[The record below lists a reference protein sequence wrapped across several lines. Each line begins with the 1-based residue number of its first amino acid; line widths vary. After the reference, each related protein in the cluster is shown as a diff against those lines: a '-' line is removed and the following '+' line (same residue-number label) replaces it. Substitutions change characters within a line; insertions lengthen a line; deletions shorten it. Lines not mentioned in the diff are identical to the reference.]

1 MRGSVPPLLNPG
13 DRPPIT
19 RGAPAN
25 RLPPK
30 VMRKTFTFNLEP
42 VRALREQAE
51 QQAKE
56 QLAHELALQIRRE
69 SALREASRRAA
80 AARRSPTPSHGS
92 CVTGH
97 DLQAREAFVGR
108 TEREQDAAQ
117 QELAASTQQVE
128 FSRGRLV
135 EAGREREV
143 LERLK
148 RRRESEH
155 DRELARREEQS
166 LAEIALTTHLRNRS
180 AA

>member
-1 MRGSVPPLLNPG
+1 M
-13 DRPPIT
+13 
-19 RGAPAN
+19 
-25 RLPPK
+25 
-30 VMRKTFTFNLEP
+30 
-42 VRALREQAE
+42 
-51 QQAKE
+51 
-56 QLAHELALQIRRE
+56 
-69 SALREASRRAA
+69 
-80 AARRSPTPSHGS
+80 
-92 CVTGH
+92 TGH
-97 DLQAREAFVGR
+97 ELQAREAFVAR

-117 QELAASTQQVE
+117 QELAASAQQVE

-155 DRELARREEQS
+155 KRELARREEQS

>member
-1 MRGSVPPLLNPG
+1 MRQ
-13 DRPPIT
+13 
-19 RGAPAN
+19 
-25 RLPPK
+25 
-30 VMRKTFTFNLEP
+30 TFNFNLEP

-51 QQAKE
+51 TQAKE
-56 QLAHELALQIRRE
+56 QLAHELALQVRRE
-69 SALREASRRAA
+69 SALRDASRTSRRVNSSRPVGESALRDASRRAA
-80 AARRSPTPSHGS
+80 AAHRARTPSHGS
-92 CVTGH
+92 AVTGH
-97 DLQAREAFVGR
+97 DLQAREAFVAR
-108 TEREQDAAQ
+108 TEGDQDVAR
-117 QELAASTQQVE
+117 QELAASAQQVE

-155 DRELARREEQS
+155 DREIARREEQS

>member
-1 MRGSVPPLLNPG
+1 
-13 DRPPIT
+13 
-19 RGAPAN
+19 
-25 RLPPK
+25 
-30 VMRKTFTFNLEP
+30 MRKTFNFNLEP

-51 QQAKE
+51 TQAKE
-56 QLAHELALQIRRE
+56 QLAHELALQVRRE
-69 SALREASRRAA
+69 SALRDASRRTA
-80 AARRSPTPSHGS
+80 AARRARTPSHGS
-92 CVTGH
+92 AVTGH
-97 DLQAREAFVGR
+97 DLRAREAFVAR

-117 QELAASTQQVE
+117 QELAASAQQVE

-155 DRELARREEQS
+155 NREIARREEQS